1 MARRW
6 SCSPTART
14 LAKPRHWRAP
24 TDDTRLMSY
33 LSRPIAGVKDDD
45 GANGGTVV
53 RTDGEPPMTTEIA
66 QSMATPGFPTPM

>member
-14 LAKPRHWRAP
+14 PVKPWHRRAP

-45 GANGGTVV
+45 GANGDMVV
-53 RTDGEPPMTTEIA
+53 WTDGEPPTATEIA